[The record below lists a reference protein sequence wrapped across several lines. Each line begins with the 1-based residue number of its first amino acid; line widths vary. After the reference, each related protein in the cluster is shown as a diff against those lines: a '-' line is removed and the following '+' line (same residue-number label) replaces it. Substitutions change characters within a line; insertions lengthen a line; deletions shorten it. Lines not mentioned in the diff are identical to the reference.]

1 MYHTVKNFRGKNFG
15 ELQQFA
21 KFFANFHYF
30 HNIPYANNLQFAN
43 VFSTKLPTVFICQTF
58 LLPTFLY
65 TIPMIIF
72 LVQSHKYCK
81 IMKAHVLMHY
91 NYLSTAY
98 KYHVPLDWS
107 WAKYKIY
114 CVDNYHILIL
124 IVLFDLFQSL

>member
-1 MYHTVKNFRGKNFG
+1 MVKNFG

-21 KFFANFHYF
+21 KFLPIFTISITFPMQIDFSSLTFFPPNFLQSLFA
-30 HNIPYANNLQFAN
+30 
-43 VFSTKLPTVFICQTF
+43 KLFCNQIFYYMV
-58 LLPTFLY
+58 
-65 TIPMIIF
+65 PMIIF

-91 NYLSTAY
+91 NHLSTAY
-98 KYHVPLDWS
+98 TYHVPLDWS